1 VYVFVVCS
9 FSLFHGEFSFVL
21 VPDARESL
29 DDRHAAQSA
38 TQGLDM
44 SMMLERES
52 QDDRHAA
59 QSATQG
65 LDMSMMLERESQDDR
80 HAAQSATQGLDM
92 SMMLE
97 KDGELDQVAE
107 SATPLRKDHVG
118 NVLAHAVASNTE
130 AAHGVDQRAEREEPA
145 KVPVVKTLLTPAT
158 LHEQEVCACIC
169 VCVCV

>member
-1 VYVFVVCS
+1 LCFCFCVVLICEGIAFFVCLLFVRVCVCFVLLFVVCS
-9 FSLFHGEFSFVL
+9 FSLFHGVCSFVF

-29 DDRHAAQSA
+29 
-38 TQGLDM
+38 
-44 SMMLERES
+44 
-52 QDDRHAA
+52 DDRHAA

-158 LHEQEVCACIC
+158 LHEQEVCA
-169 VCVCV
+169 